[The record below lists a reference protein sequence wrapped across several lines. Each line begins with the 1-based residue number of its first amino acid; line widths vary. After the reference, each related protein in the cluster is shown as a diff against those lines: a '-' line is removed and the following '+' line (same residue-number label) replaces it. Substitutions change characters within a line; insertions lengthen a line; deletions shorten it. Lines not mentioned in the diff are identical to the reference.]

1 MSHITWMDG
10 HCDTA
15 AVLFHRRQQLA
26 GRAGPISLEAAH
38 TLGGYA
44 QFFAFCTEETGGD
57 ESALFAQMYEN
68 FQDQLERYADQ
79 ISLCGTA
86 QAAEAAAEGGQVA
99 AFLSLE
105 GAGAL
110 HCDPG
115 RLEEAYQIGVRMVSL
130 TWNGANR
137 LAGSHI
143 TGEGLTPLGRAF
155 VRRAQHL
162 GMIVDVSHLSE
173 RAFWD
178 LCEIAE
184 RPVIAS
190 HSNARACCAHSRN
203 LTDEQFR
210 ALCQLGG
217 TAGLNLYSPFLAEQR
232 RATFSDIARHLDHFL
247 ELGGADHIALG
258 GDLDGCN
265 LLPEGF
271 ESVADLWK
279 LNDFLQTAGFPKSW
293 LDQMNSKNLMRVV
306 IACGM

>member
-26 GRAGPISLEAAH
+26 GRVGPISLEAAR

-44 QFFAFCTEETGGD
+44 QFFAFCTEETDGD

-68 FQDQLERYADQ
+68 FQDQLERYSDQ
-79 ISLCGTA
+79 ISLCCTA
-86 QAAEAAAEGGQVA
+86 QAAEAATEAGQVA

-162 GMIVDVSHLSE
+162 GMVVDVSHLSE

>member
-15 AVLFHRRQQLA
+15 AVLFYKRQQLA
-26 GRAGPISLEAAH
+26 GRAGPICLEAAR

-57 ESALFAQMYEN
+57 EPALFAQMYEN
-68 FQDQLERYADQ
+68 FQDQLERYSDQ
-79 ISLCGTA
+79 ISLCSTA
-86 QAAEAAAEGGQVA
+86 QAAEAATEAGRVA

-115 RLEEAYQIGVRMVSL
+115 RLEEVYQMGVRMVSL

-232 RATFSDIARHLDHFL
+232 CATFSDIARHLDHFL

-279 LNDFLQTAGFPKSW
+279 LNDFLQTAGFPRSW